1 MIQIKGIAASQGI
14 SFAKAYFFNN
24 PKLEVLEKKIVNTS
38 EELLKLDS
46 AIELSRRELKLI
58 KEKTSEMIG
67 NDKANIFEA
76 HLLILEDEEYIETV
90 KTDIISKEINAEY
103 ALKETSDMFIHMF
116 ESMNNKY
123 MKERASDIKDVS
135 KRIIAHLLGV
145 SLPNPSLIN
154 EKVIIVANDLTPSQ
168 VAQLNHKYIKG
179 FVTNIGGK
187 NSHSSIISRQ
197 LGIPAVVGTNNIT
210 SIIKNG
216 DFLIVDGTAGI
227 VEINPNNEIL
237 KKYKEK
243 NEILKKEKENL
254 YKLSLLKTETADNK
268 KIILSS
274 NIGTLKDLQEVKKN
288 GSEGIGLYRT
298 EFLYMTKGELPTEE
312 EQFNIYKQILLNM
325 KNKSVVVR
333 TLDIGGDKRVPYLGY
348 PNEMNPFL
356 GCRAIR
362 LCLKEKNIFKT
373 QLRALIR
380 ASIYGKL
387 CIMFPMISTLTEL
400 REAKKIFEEQ
410 KIILKKKGYKIAENI
425 EIGAMIEVPSAA
437 ILSDFFSKEVDFIS
451 IGTND
456 LIQYT
461 MAADRMNENV
471 SYLYQPYNPAVFR
484 LIDFI
489 IKSAHNENKWV
500 GICGE
505 MASDPIAIPILVGMG
520 IDELSMIS
528 TSILKVRK
536 HIKKLKFSEMKN
548 LSKKILMCRTSDE
561 VISVVE
567 KEIIK

>member
-46 AIELSRRELKLI
+46 AIELSKRELKLI

-154 EKVIIVANDLTPSQ
+154 EEVIIVANDLTPSQ

-216 DFLIVDGTAGI
+216 DLLIVDGTAGI

-254 YKLSLLKTETADNK
+254 YKLSLLKTETVDNK

-312 EQFNIYKQILLNM
+312 EQFSVYKQILLNM

-333 TLDIGGDKRVPYLGY
+333 TLDIGGDKRVNYLGY

-400 REAKKIFEEQ
+400 REAKKIIRRT
-410 KIILKKKGYKIAENI
+410 KNNI
-425 EIGAMIEVPSAA
+425 
-437 ILSDFFSKEVDFIS
+437 KEKRI
-451 IGTND
+451 
-456 LIQYT
+456 
-461 MAADRMNENV
+461 
-471 SYLYQPYNPAVFR
+471 
-484 LIDFI
+484 
-489 IKSAHNENKWV
+489 
-500 GICGE
+500 
-505 MASDPIAIPILVGMG
+505 
-520 IDELSMIS
+520 
-528 TSILKVRK
+528 
-536 HIKKLKFSEMKN
+536 
-548 LSKKILMCRTSDE
+548 
-561 VISVVE
+561 
-567 KEIIK
+567 